1 MADRRLHPAGIA
13 IYGAQALGNAAFP
26 LLVVLGLTLLG
37 GRGENLTQPLIYGAI
52 GIGGA
57 LVAGYVKW
65 STTSYGVSEQAIH
78 HRTGWLKVSDTDV
91 PLARVEALDVQ
102 QGPLQRLFGV
112 QSVHVQTGGGGKGG
126 EIELPALAPA
136 DVLALR
142 ERVGI
147 PTAAAGE
154 SGQRL
159 RLGAG
164 ALLVTA
170 LTAGQLGIIVPVLAA
185 GFQVLQQVLQDEGG
199 RSTVEALP
207 DSAGAWT
214 VVVAAVIG
222 VGWALSVFGSIVAF
236 AGFTATRDGDR
247 LRIRRGLIA
256 RREATIPVGR
266 VRAVRVVEGILRR
279 PFGLAALHVEVTG
292 YAEEPSAART
302 LFPLVRARATRAALE
317 ALLPELADEL
327 GPLERPPARAQR
339 RYLLIPVLAG
349 LAIGG
354 LGAFALHSPWPLL
367 ALGAGLAYGR
377 ARWRAAGWRLRD
389 GRLAVRSLRMARTT
403 ILAPAANRESHTLAQ
418 SLLQRRARLADLRF
432 DFGRKTAAS
441 IRHLDL
447 GDAADAW
454 ESLSAR

>member
-1 MADRRLHPAGIA
+1 MAERRLHRAGIA

-26 LLVVLGLTLLG
+26 LLVILGLTLLG
-37 GRGENLTQPLIYGAI
+37 GRGENLEQPLIYGAI
-52 GIGGA
+52 GIGGS
-57 LVAGYVKW
+57 LLAGYVKW
-65 STTSYGVSEQAIH
+65 STTRYGVSEQAIH

-112 QSVHVQTGGGGKGG
+112 QSVYVQTGGGGKGG
-126 EIELPALAPA
+126 EIVLPALAPA
-136 DVLALR
+136 DVRALR

-147 PTAAAGE
+147 PTAAQDP
-154 SGQRL
+154 GQRL
-159 RLGAG
+159 RLGMG

-170 LTAGQLGIIVPVLAA
+170 LTAGQLGIVVPVLAG
-185 GFQVLQQVLQDEGG
+185 GFQVLQQVLEDEGG
-199 RSTVEALP
+199 RKAVRALP
-207 DSAGAWT
+207 DSPGRWIAIAAALLGA
-214 VVVAAVIG
+214 A
-222 VGWALSVFGSIVAF
+222 WALSVLGSIVAF

-256 RREATIPVGR
+256 RREATIPVAR

-302 LFPLVRARATRAALE
+302 LFPLVRARAARGALE
-317 ALLPELADEL
+317 ALLPELADDL
-327 GPLERPPARAQR
+327 GPLERPPSRARR
-339 RYLLIPVLAG
+339 RYQLIPSLAG
-349 LAIGG
+349 LGV
-354 LGAFALHSPWPLL
+354 GAAAALLLRSPWPLL
-367 ALGAGLAYGR
+367 ALAAGLAYGR

-403 ILAPAANRESHTLAQ
+403 VLAPARNRESHTLAQ
-418 SLLQRRARLADLRF
+418 SVLQRRARLADLHV

-447 GDAADAW
+447 GEAADAW
-454 ESLSAR
+454 ESLAS